1 MRPQIL
7 AVTAAAALALCAGPV
22 AAQTP
27 ADRSDT
33 RCLLVL
39 QLVARDPANK
49 EAASRGIFY
58 YLGRLQAHG
67 FAGKLDTLFIPE
79 AKTLNSPQQMQ
90 AEAVRCNGE
99 LNAHAGDLTAAF
111 KKLQAAIPPPPPRPA
126 AAPPAK

>member
-1 MRPQIL
+1 MRAHVL
-7 AVTAAAALALCAGPV
+7 ALTAAAVLTLCASPV

-27 ADRSDT
+27 ADRGDT

-126 AAPPAK
+126 AAPPVK